1 MRKYREYSD
10 DDVIKY
16 AKEVK
21 SMAKLLTKLGLKT
34 VGGNYNHM
42 KHTLQRL
49 QIDTSHWTGQA
60 WNRNEQLKDWSQY
73 SRVNGLKK
81 HLIEL
86 RGHQCENCKNSYNC
100 YNCKNCDNCDNCD
113 SCIDCKNLDCNK
125 DCNNCENIT
134 NSIGCNNCK
143 DCHGLEYC
151 DNCIDC

>member
-10 DDVIKY
+10 EDVIKY

-49 QIDTSHWTGQA
+49 QIDTSHWTGKA
-60 WNRNEQLKDWSQY
+60 WNRNERLKDWSQY

-86 RGHQCENCKNSYNC
+86 RGHQCENCKNFLWFEHPITLEVHHKDGDKTNNSLDNLQLLCPNC
-100 YNCKNCDNCDNCD
+100 HSLTDNWRKHKN
-113 SCIDCKNLDCNK
+113 NK
-125 DCNNCENIT
+125 
-134 NSIGCNNCK
+134 
-143 DCHGLEYC
+143 
-151 DNCIDC
+151 